1 MYSVRH
7 PARRYDREYIAY
19 PISVFS
25 LCVAC
30 SICRC
35 GSGGRH
41 GGFCFF
47 SFPAVSM
54 ISRPHPPAPL
64 PPPGKGESQSL
75 FRRGLRPRHPCTE
88 PSTALA
94 DAAMQVP
101 GGGLPGR
108 SPARPTFSFI
118 SFPHPPS
125 PPFPTGRGLLVF
137 ICKGLRPL
145 HPRAR
150 AESGTG
156 CTCVAGARRWLA
168 RQVAG
173 SPCLKLY
180 WLPPSPLPPFPLR
193 GRGSLKVYFAGGF
206 APGTPALNRLRHLQ
220 TLPYRCP
227 AGGLPGRSP
236 GRPALSFIG
245 CPHPPP
251 APLPVGKGAFSFLMQ
266 GASPLASPGAESM
279 VCCKP
284 DRKQFPASGAARVQ
298 PPGTTAA
305 KSISAANGL
314 MPGCRGRSPRRNK
327 LIVSPFPAGE
337 GGRGG

>member
-1 MYSVRH
+1 MVC
-7 PARRYDREYIAY
+7 PAGRRVDEHWRY
-19 PISVFS
+19 PAGGLPGRSAARPALSF
-25 LCVAC
+25 
-30 SICRC
+30 ICC
-35 GSGGRH
+35 
-41 GGFCFF
+41 
-47 SFPAVSM
+47 
-54 ISRPHPPAPL
+54 PHPPFP
-64 PPPGKGESQSL
+64 PSPPGKGESQSL

-94 DAAMQVP
+94 DAAVQEP
-101 GGGLPGR
+101 G
-108 SPARPTFSFI
+108 
-118 SFPHPPS
+118 
-125 PPFPTGRGLLVF
+125 
-137 ICKGLRPL
+137 
-145 HPRAR
+145 
-150 AESGTG
+150 
-156 CTCVAGARRWLA
+156 
-168 RQVAG
+168 
-173 SPCLKLY
+173 
-180 WLPPSPLPPFPLR
+180 
-193 GRGSLKVYFAGGF
+193 
-206 APGTPALNRLRHLQ
+206 
-220 TLPYRCP
+220 
-227 AGGLPGRSP
+227 GGLPGRSP

>member
-25 LCVAC
+25 LCVAGL
-30 SICRC
+30 ICRC

-88 PSTALA
+88 SPTALT
-94 DAAMQVP
+94 DAAVQVP
-101 GGGLPGR
+101 GGW
-108 SPARPTFSFI
+108 F
-118 SFPHPPS
+118 
-125 PPFPTGRGLLVF
+125 
-137 ICKGLRPL
+137 
-145 HPRAR
+145 
-150 AESGTG
+150 
-156 CTCVAGARRWLA
+156 A

-173 SPCLKLY
+173 SPCLELY
-180 WLPPSPLPPFPLR
+180 WLPPS
-193 GRGSLKVYFAGGF
+193 
-206 APGTPALNRLRHLQ
+206 
-220 TLPYRCP
+220 
-227 AGGLPGRSP
+227 
-236 GRPALSFIG
+236 
-245 CPHPPP
+245 PP

-337 GGRGG
+337 GGRGDRGQNQN

>member
-25 LCVAC
+25 LCVAGL
-30 SICRC
+30 ICRC
-35 GSGGRH
+35 GSVGKH

-54 ISRPHPPAPL
+54 ISCPHP
-64 PPPGKGESQSL
+64 
-75 FRRGLRPRHPCTE
+75 
-88 PSTALA
+88 
-94 DAAMQVP
+94 
-101 GGGLPGR
+101 
-108 SPARPTFSFI
+108 
-118 SFPHPPS
+118 PPS
-125 PPFPTGRGLLVF
+125 PPSPSG
-137 ICKGLRPL
+137 KG
-145 HPRAR
+145 
-150 AESGTG
+150 
-156 CTCVAGARRWLA
+156 
-168 RQVAG
+168 G
-173 SPCLKLY
+173 SP
-180 WLPPSPLPPFPLR
+180 
-193 GRGSLKVYFAGGF
+193 KVYFAGGF

-236 GRPALSFIG
+236 ARPALSFIC
-245 CPHPPP
+245 CPHPPRPLPPPGKGESQSLFRRGLRPRHPCTESPTALADAAVQVPGGGLPSRSPARPTFSFISFPHPP

-266 GASPLASPGAESM
+266 GASPLASPGAEPM

-327 LIVSPFPAGE
+327 VIFSPFPAGRGS
-337 GGRGG
+337 GG